1 VEIRSRDR
9 AAPFVTN
16 DGSTIRSLLDLSTA
30 PVRNQS
36 LAEATLA
43 AGQATR
49 RHYHAASEEIYYIT
63 EGAGEM
69 EVNGER
75 ARVGRGDAI
84 LIPPGAWHQLRATQA
99 GPVRLLCACSPP
111 WRADDTFFQ

>member
-1 VEIRSRDR
+1 MEIRSRDR

-49 RHYHAASEEIYYIT
+49 RHYHAESEEIYYIT

-69 EVNGER
+69 EVNGEF
-75 ARVGRGDAI
+75 ARVARGDAI
-84 LIPPGAWHQLRATQA
+84 LIPPGAWHQLRAAPA

-111 WRADDTFFQ
+111 WRAEDTFFQ